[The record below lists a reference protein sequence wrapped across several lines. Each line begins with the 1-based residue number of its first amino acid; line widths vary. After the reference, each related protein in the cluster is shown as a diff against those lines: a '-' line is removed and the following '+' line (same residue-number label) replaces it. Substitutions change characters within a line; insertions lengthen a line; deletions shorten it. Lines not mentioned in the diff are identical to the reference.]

1 LPERSGVLWSRTRP
15 AARQLQLPLMT
26 VTGPINPAE
35 TNALKRRTTM
45 ADTIREKIENAGEA
59 VKDTAKK
66 AGEKV
71 KEGADTAAEKTAEAA
86 KSVGQAAKDAGQKLK
101 DKSGV

>member
-1 LPERSGVLWSRTRP
+1 MGGTRRASRFFHNGGRANNSGRVPPT
-15 AARQLQLPLMT
+15 
-26 VTGPINPAE
+26 
-35 TNALKRRTTM
+35 RRTVM

-71 KEGADTAAEKTAEAA
+71 KEGAETVAEKTADAA

-101 DKSGV
+101 DKSGA